1 MTETRAFRWIAAA
14 AVFAGLSVL
23 ADRGAA
29 LAFERAMPWAA
40 RRGGAGDS
48 GDATVYRALEVDADI
63 VILGH
68 SRARHDYRPD
78 VIANRL
84 GTTVYNAGKNGQGLW
99 YTLGM
104 TDLLLRESDP
114 TLLII
119 DIDPQSIVF
128 NRRQHDA
135 IAFLATH
142 IDRSPVIR
150 ELIYRQSALERTKY
164 LSHAFRFNSRLVQML
179 ATAFGPADSPN
190 GFTPLTRRLDPA
202 RDKDASESWGPG
214 EWPVDPELESI
225 LIRTI
230 ETAHARGVRV
240 LLVTAPV
247 WNRTGTPDPRQPP
260 LVERI
265 DAVARAHQVPW
276 LRVTAETDPA
286 FADPALFADGT
297 HLNEAGADA
306 FSARVAEWAASLR

>member
-1 MTETRAFRWIAAA
+1 MPESRAFRWIAAA
-14 AVFAGLSVL
+14 AAFAALAVL

-29 LAFERAMPWAA
+29 VGFGHAMPWAA

-48 GDATVYRALEVDADI
+48 GDATVYRALQTDADI

-68 SRARHDYRPD
+68 SRARHDYNPD
-78 VIANRL
+78 VIADRL
-84 GTTVYNAGKNGQGLW
+84 GTTAYNAGKNGQGLW

-104 TDLLLRESDP
+104 TDLLLRESNP
-114 TLLII
+114 TILII

-150 ELIYRQSALERTKY
+150 ELIYGQSTLERVKY
-164 LSHAFRFNSRLVQML
+164 LSHSFRFNSRLVQML
-179 ATAFGPADSPN
+179 ATAFGPIDSPD
-190 GFTPLTRRLDPA
+190 GFAPLTRRLDPA
-202 RDKDASESWGPG
+202 RDQDASESWGPG

-230 ETAHARGVRV
+230 EAAHARGVRV
-240 LLVTAPV
+240 VLVTAPV

-265 DAVARAHQVPW
+265 DAIARTHRVPW
-276 LRVTAETDPA
+276 LRVTAQTHPVY
-286 FADPALFADGT
+286 ADPALFADGT
-297 HLNEAGADA
+297 HLNEVGADA
-306 FSARVAEWAASLR
+306 FSALVAEWAASHR